1 MEAIEFLKKLEKW
14 ELITLLEVLYILSRE
29 RNDEARY
36 KIANEM
42 DINQEHLDEV
52 MNKVVEYM
60 QCID

>member
-14 ELITLLEVLYILSRE
+14 ELITLFEVLYLLAQE